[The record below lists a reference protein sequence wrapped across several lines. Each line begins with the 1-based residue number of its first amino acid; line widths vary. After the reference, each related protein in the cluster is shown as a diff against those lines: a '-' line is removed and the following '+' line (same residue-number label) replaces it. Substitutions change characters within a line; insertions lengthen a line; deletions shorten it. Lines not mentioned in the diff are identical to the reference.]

1 MHIAPRVDFT
11 GAGEVGGQWP
21 SRVIPARRT
30 KVARQMAA
38 IVRRDEPDG
47 VWRCR
52 YCRIALP
59 QVDQPWVDS
68 GGPYSHRDHVV
79 PLARGGTDLLPNLA
93 LCCSDCNVRK
103 GDRLLAELPANW
115 WARPEARA

>member
-47 VWRCR
+47 VWREPAWIVHAIGR
-52 YCRIALP
+52 DEAIHFGRTFRQNTIVYCSA
-59 QVDQPWVDS
+59 
-68 GGPYSHRDHVV
+68 
-79 PLARGGTDLLPNLA
+79 
-93 LCCSDCNVRK
+93 
-103 GDRLLAELPANW
+103 
-115 WARPEARA
+115 ARPELVVTDPTCDDIGKTFQGNWRLRQ